1 MASAPFIPCKPPLCS
16 EASEHLE
23 EGDRCVRSLARLFL
37 FRAAARNRGLTMLPD
52 GCRFDATMFMDKQ
65 VNARRNVG
73 LVVSLTDPSKGIPTP
88 GEKEWEDWDAELK
101 VIKPVSAEQV
111 AQEFQKVVRTFWSN
125 KSNATRMVAVFCEDG
140 TNLTGYA
147 IISYMHQ
154 AMGVPL
160 STALAQFAGAR
171 DPGIFHAPYIQ
182 DLYQR
187 FAKVETAPSAPAVP
201 SWALDAS
208 SLVPARG
215 DFALPATRHAP
226 LPVLPGPAAAS
237 STGRASNG
245 EGSKAAEKSPSEG
258 GGGKG
263 GGGAIPQQR
272 ALTPERLPAG
282 WTKQWSKTHNRP
294 YYFNK
299 ATGKQSWDP
308 PAGVGSG
315 GGGAEKPA
323 EGKMGALH
331 ILYKHQKSRKTES
344 WKDREGTVIKA
355 RSVSDA
361 RSMLQNLRD
370 ELAAQERSSGT
381 ALRQLFSERARS
393 LPLLLASHIMLKT
406 ARVSLAARA
415 PPVRNAAHTILLIA

>member
-1 MASAPFIPCKPPLCS
+1 
-16 EASEHLE
+16 
-23 EGDRCVRSLARLFL
+23 
-37 FRAAARNRGLTMLPD
+37 MLPG

-73 LVVSLTDPSKGIPTP
+73 LVVSLTDPGKGIPTP
-88 GEKEWEDWDAELK
+88 GEKEWEDWDVELK

-154 AMGVPL
+154 VMGVPL
-160 STALAQFAGAR
+160 STALTQFAGAR

-187 FAKVETAPSAPAVP
+187 FAKGDTAPSAPAAP

-208 SLVPARG
+208 ILVPARG

-245 EGSKAAEKSPSEG
+245 EGSKAAEKAPSEG
-258 GGGKG
+258 GGGG
-263 GGGAIPQQR
+263 G
-272 ALTPERLPAG
+272 ERLPAG
-282 WTKQWSKTHNRP
+282 WTKHWSKTHNRP

-308 PAGVGSG
+308 PPGGGSG

-323 EGKMGALH
+323 GGKMGALH
-331 ILYKHQKSRKTES
+331 ILYKHQKSRKTGS
-344 WKDREGTVIKA
+344 WKDPEGTVIKA

-370 ELAAQERSSGT
+370 ELEAQERSSGT

-393 LPLLLASHIMLKT
+393 LPPLLSPHIMRKT

-415 PPVRNAAHTILLIA
+415 PPVRNAAHTSLWIA

>member
-187 FAKVETAPSAPAVP
+187 FAKGDTAPSAPAAP

-208 SLVPARG
+208 ILVPARG

-245 EGSKAAEKSPSEG
+245 EGSKAAEKAPSEG
-258 GGGKG
+258 GGGG
-263 GGGAIPQQR
+263 G
-272 ALTPERLPAG
+272 ERLPAG
-282 WTKQWSKTHNRP
+282 WTKHWSKTHNRP

-308 PAGVGSG
+308 PPGGGSG

-323 EGKMGALH
+323 GGKMGALH
-331 ILYKHQKSRKTES
+331 ILYKHQKSRKTGS
-344 WKDREGTVIKA
+344 WKDPEGTVIKA

-370 ELAAQERSSGT
+370 ELEAQERSSGT

-393 LPLLLASHIMLKT
+393 LPPLLSPHIMRKT

-415 PPVRNAAHTILLIA
+415 PPVRNAAHTSLWIA